1 MTRRVTVVS
10 LLTALI
16 AAMLAPPAS
25 AAPQYRNY
33 VSLGDSFVSGP
44 FIPLQRLDPLSCFKS
59 TQNYPSVL
67 AKRLGVTNFTDISCG
82 GAQTKDMA
90 GVQSGIPGQSVP
102 QFSAL
107 KADTDLVTVSI
118 GGNDIGFSDIILTCA
133 GKSVLDPHGAPCK
146 ANYGDSLAQRVDATA
161 AKVAAVLAGIKQ
173 RSPKAKIVVVGYLR
187 ILPSSGGCWP
197 IVPISRGDVPY
208 LDNVQKQLNGML
220 GTQAQAAG
228 ATFVNPYD
236 ISSGRDTCAAP
247 WDKWVEGIIPT
258 SLAFPVHPNANGMAA
273 VGKQVAA
280 ALAGTELTG
289 V

>member
-16 AAMLAPPAS
+16 ATFLVPTAT
-25 AAPQYRNY
+25 AAPTYRNY

-67 AKRLGVTNFTDISCG
+67 ARQLGIANFTDISCG

-102 QFSAL
+102 QFTAL

-133 GKSVLDPHGAPCK
+133 SKSLLDPHGAPCK

-173 RSPKAKIVVVGYLR
+173 RSPKARVVVVGYLR
-187 ILPSSGGCWP
+187 ILPPSGGCWP
-197 IVPISRGDVPY
+197 IVPISKGDVPY

-220 GTQAQAAG
+220 GAQAKAAG

-236 ISSGRDTCAAP
+236 ISLGRDTCAAP

-258 SLAFPVHPNANGMAA
+258 SPAFPVHPNAKGMAA

>member
-16 AAMLAPPAS
+16 AALLAPHAS
-25 AAPQYRNY
+25 AAPKYRNY

-67 AKRLGVTNFTDISCG
+67 AKRLGIANFTDISCG

-133 GKSVLDPHGAPCK
+133 GKSLADPHGAPCK
-146 ANYGDSLAQRVDATA
+146 ATYGDSLGQRVDATS

-173 RSPKAKIVVVGYLR
+173 RSPKARIVVVGYLR
-187 ILPSSGGCWP
+187 ILPPSGGCWP
-197 IVPISRGDVPY
+197 IVPISSGDVPY
-208 LDNVQKQLNGML
+208 LDNVQQQLNGML
-220 GTQAQAAG
+220 GAQAKAAG

-236 ISSGRDTCAAP
+236 ISAGRDTCAAP

-258 SLAFPVHPNANGMAA
+258 SLAFPVHPNAKGMAA
-273 VGKQVAA
+273 VGNQVAA

>member
-10 LLTALI
+10 LLTAMI
-16 AAMLAPPAS
+16 AALLALPAS
-25 AAPQYRNY
+25 AAPRYRNY

-67 AKRLGVTNFTDISCG
+67 AKRLGVATFTDISCG

-90 GVQSGIPGQSVP
+90 GVQSGFPGQSAP

-107 KADTDLVTVSI
+107 KADTDLVTISI
-118 GGNDIGFSDIILTCA
+118 GGNDIGFTDILLNCA
-133 GKSVLDPHGAPCK
+133 GKSVSDPVGAPCR
-146 ANYGDSLAQRVDATA
+146 ASYGDSLAQRVAATGQ
-161 AKVAAVLAGIKQ
+161 KVAEVLDGIKQ

-187 ILPSSGGCWP
+187 ILPPSGGCWP
-197 IVPISRGDVPY
+197 VVPISRGDVPY
-208 LDNVQKQLNGML
+208 LDGVQQQLNGML
-220 GTQAQAAG
+220 GARASAAG

-236 ISSGRDTCAAP
+236 ISLGRDTCAAP

-258 SLAFPVHPNANGMAA
+258 SPAFPVHPNVKGMAA
-273 VGKQVAA
+273 VGNQVAA
-280 ALAGTELTG
+280 ALATASAGI
-289 V
+289 

>member
-16 AAMLAPPAS
+16 AAFLVPSAT
-25 AAPQYRNY
+25 AAPKYRNY

-67 AKRLGVTNFTDISCG
+67 ARKLGIANFTDISCG

-102 QFSAL
+102 QLSAL

-118 GGNDIGFSDIILTCA
+118 GGNDIGFSEIITTCSSR
-133 GKSVLDPHGAPCK
+133 GLVDPHGAPCK
-146 ANYGDSLAQRVDATA
+146 ALYGDELAQRINATGP
-161 AKVAAVLAGIKQ
+161 KVAEVLKGIKQ

-187 ILPSSGGCWP
+187 ILPPSQGCWP
-197 IVPISRGDVPY
+197 LVPIASGDVPY
-208 LDNVQKQLNGML
+208 LDNMQKLLNGML
-220 GTQAQAAG
+220 GAQAQAAG
-228 ATFVNPYD
+228 AAFVNPYD
-236 ISSGRDTCAAP
+236 ISLGRDVCAAP
-247 WDKWVEGIIPT
+247 WDKWVEGLIPT
-258 SLAFPVHPNANGMAA
+258 RLAFPVHPNASGMAA

-280 ALAGTELTG
+280 ALSGTGFAG

>member
-16 AAMLAPPAS
+16 AAFLAPAAS
-25 AAPQYRNY
+25 AAPQYREY

-67 AKRLGVTNFTDISCG
+67 ARRLNVESFTDISCG

-90 GVQSGIPGQSVP
+90 GVQSGFPGQPAP

-107 KADTDLVTVSI
+107 KPTTDLVTVSI

-133 GKSVLDPHGAPCK
+133 GKSVLDPAGAPCK
-146 ANYGDSLAQRVDATA
+146 AHFGDSLAQRVDATA
-161 AKVAAVLAGIKQ
+161 PKVAAVLAGIKQ
-173 RSPKAKIVVVGYLR
+173 RSPNAQIVVVGYLR
-187 ILPSSGGCWP
+187 VLPPSGGCWP
-197 IVPISRGDVPY
+197 VVPISRGDVPY
-208 LDNVQKQLNGML
+208 LDGVQQQLNGML
-220 GTQAQAAG
+220 GAQAAASG

-236 ISSGRDTCAAP
+236 ISLGRDTCAAP

-258 SLAFPVHPNANGMAA
+258 SPAFPVHPNAKGMAA
-273 VGKQVAA
+273 VGEQVAA
-280 ALAGTELTG
+280 VLAGTELAT